1 MDEVIAAVKNRA
13 GISQALAERAVS
25 ILLHV
30 IREEADEA
38 TAQPLFD
45 AFEEA
50 EAYADEGA
58 ASDDSDI
65 DDQLGEHDD
74 MAEAATLLAT
84 AGLEEEAIELAIRAF
99 VEAIEDTL
107 GEEAT
112 AEIVEA
118 VPALS
123 NYS

>member
-1 MDEVIAAVKNRA
+1 MDEVISAVKTRA
-13 GISQALAERAVS
+13 GLSQALAERAVA

-30 IREEADEA
+30 IREEAEESVW
-38 TAQPLFD
+38 QPLFD
-45 AFEEA
+45 TFEEA

-58 ASDDSDI
+58 ASDDSDL

-74 MAEAATLLAT
+74 MTEAASRLAA
-84 AGLEEEAIELAIRAF
+84 AGLDEEATNLAIRAF
-99 VEAIEDTL
+99 IETIEDTL